1 MLPESDLLYILAL
14 QKIPGLGSVTIK
26 KLIETYGD
34 ARAIF
39 EDNRSHQK
47 LIKGINKDVINALD
61 DDSILK
67 AASSEIEFLKSNQ
80 ISPLYYKDKN
90 YPFYLKQCIDG
101 PVILF
106 KTGNFS
112 FQQRNYLSIVG
123 TRKCTEMGKSFCEA
137 LAYELKPY
145 NPVIVSGF
153 AYGIDISAHEL
164 H

>member
-34 ARAIF
+34 PRAIF

-47 LIKGINKDVINALD
+47 LIKGINKGVLNALD

-80 ISPLYYKDKN
+80 ISI
-90 YPFYLKQCIDG
+90 KQYSIA
-101 PVILF
+101 
-106 KTGNFS
+106 TS
-112 FQQRNYLSIVG
+112 F
-123 TRKCTEMGKSFCEA
+123 
-137 LAYELKPY
+137 
-145 NPVIVSGF
+145 
-153 AYGIDISAHEL
+153 
-164 H
+164 